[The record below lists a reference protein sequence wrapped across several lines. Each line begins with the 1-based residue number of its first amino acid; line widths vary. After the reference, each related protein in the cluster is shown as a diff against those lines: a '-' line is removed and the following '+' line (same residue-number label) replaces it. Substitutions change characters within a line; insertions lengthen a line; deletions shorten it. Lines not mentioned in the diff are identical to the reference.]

1 MSRNVIAVLIL
12 ALISLTGVFMWKKQS
27 TTANR
32 GNEERIIQTQ
42 DTTTVKLTSSA
53 TGVYSPQTVKV
64 KAGTKVRIEGDPNTL
79 TGSMG
84 TVIIDGLNLS
94 KEITADSNV
103 LEFVADKPGQYR
115 MHCAN
120 NMGNGN
126 LIVE

>member
-1 MSRNVIAVLIL
+1 MNKNIVTILVLVLIL
-12 ALISLTGVFMWKKQS
+12 ITGVFVWKKQGTS
-27 TTANR
+27 TNK
-32 GNEERIIQTQ
+32 GNEDRVIQTQ
-42 DTTTVKLTSSA
+42 DVTTVKLTSSA
-53 TGVYSPQTVKV
+53 TGVYSPQIVKV

-120 NMGNGN
+120 NMGNGT